1 MKQRDLLFAG
11 LLLFAAPVFAQD
23 DPVPGIDMPIFDADK
38 DAKLIFSQSF
48 EGNYNDWT
56 TKAVDTIYKVEY
68 YIHKYEKNG
77 NSFKPWDN
85 PDDWKKGIFRDSLIY
100 LYNGVVV
107 CDEPS
112 EVWFEKPEVNATLVQ
127 DDGTEKTNRQSA
139 MAAFGEA
146 DNGGDSYF
154 KFLTDSAP
162 KEKSTNSYSN
172 GLAARYRRNLF
183 VRGLE
188 IEDNNSYR
196 LTFYAKANKRNPG
209 SDKVPTLYS
218 DIMRGYFH
226 AEKPFTMGYKNDAK
240 NLEYNNKFE
249 YTKADFTP
257 NEWEKCTYMT
267 YYLTDSIANYYVFV
281 DGYWWAEDSSWY
293 WKKDYNGN
301 NTDMDLFYHVQP
313 DKFFVRLGFAS
324 DSTEFCID
332 NLSLTRSTIG
342 GVEYYQDKLRVNFG
356 YETDL
361 KKLAKAAYAV
371 NKIDAVEVPGD
382 YFDVWGQYADGTWE
396 ATGIASAEYQG
407 DGYMYMFSD
416 FYDDPITGEKK
427 RYSFE
432 DYERVLVSFVNPT
445 EPELELHYTGTLFP
459 QATNKEWIRAGKRVL
474 DFYNEEAAKNPY
486 VFQGIYSMYDRAPVM
501 QVAPYEEGSF
511 GLDGSQREFTFK
523 FSREMWIDN
532 PANAASR
539 NYCIVYVNDEI
550 WNRTWNESDS
560 TLTITRPSNYTTD
573 LSGDVEIQINAIYVP
588 NTTNKGENVAV
599 HYNFAPSISRVLGT
613 PTQVWSAG
621 FYNQTVNS
629 TVKCLPQGTAVYI
642 KNSTFKE
649 GNGKADDKDCRL
661 YFYPQST
668 KYPAALNLSSRG
680 DLSNPASLY
689 LGYGAGYEMVLQ
701 GGAHSVDFDVV
712 SVNQARWVKVYV
724 YPYDSKPQKKD
735 LDDKTLIGTYQMS
748 SYISEDITKNSDG
761 TGTYQLDTILQHVS
775 FGFNVTQPGRYLV
788 EIQVQE
794 GTATGSYGSYKY
806 ENPYSS
812 ISFGDVTV
820 NKTPVSYS
828 PIKTLNESV
837 AAAQERIAAAA
848 DSKYAGSALTL
859 LNSLVDLYKIDAA
872 TPYASNKPSEWYAA
886 AAETDAAN
894 EALKLRMDTVDLVF
908 AKADEADTKLA
919 DVVKDSIDWA
929 DLVAYTTLEATKN
942 SVDTYPFSTKTNA
955 ELTAF
960 IKKMDDEIKALDA
973 RVANNKEFVN
983 QVDRSNT
990 LITDAKHTEY
1000 AEYDA
1005 LSDTYDEWFDYNVIT
1020 PSDAEVETAL
1030 ATVKGAADAYDFRVQ
1045 GFDAKTVRIF
1055 ALKALAQK
1063 LGSDIV
1069 DNADVKDALENLEGD
1084 ADLVA
1089 DVLKT
1094 AVKLAIYEKAA
1105 ASDKV
1110 VDSLV
1115 VSPFI
1120 KNYNLYQTPKIA
1132 DRSDK
1137 QMPTNN
1143 GAGADPKGANMQYT
1157 QHQYNKGD
1165 LNGQMPIWVMITNV
1179 DYTDLYPGWSVKAF
1193 NTGNSMVTGDGSGYD
1208 AYKKGM
1214 PVFDASIG
1222 MDWNSKAEMTQDLVD
1237 LPAGQYTLAVE
1248 LLEFK
1253 ASASEKEDDNKI
1265 ARLKVATKDSTYVGE
1280 AKTSGAQTLMV
1291 DSIIVTA
1298 ADADTAVNVHFML
1311 RSQDGWSR
1319 ADNFSLVFTPDK
1331 TFNYSAAVAGQQAK
1345 MTELLTIVSPAKAV
1359 AADVEY
1365 YTLGGVQVAA
1375 PKAGQILIRK
1385 TNANGK
1391 VVVDKVLLK

>member
-11 LLLFAAPVFAQD
+11 LLLFAAPAFAQD
-23 DPVPGIDMPIFDADK
+23 DPVPGIDMPIFDAEK
-38 DAKLIFSQSF
+38 DAKLIFSQNF
-48 EGNYNDWT
+48 EGNYAEWT

-68 YIHKYEKNG
+68 YIHKNEKNG
-77 NSFKPWDN
+77 NSFKPWDS
-85 PDDWKKGIFRDSLIY
+85 PDDWKKGLFRDSLIY

-127 DDGTEKTNRQSA
+127 DAGSEKTDRQSA

-146 DNGGDSYF
+146 DNGGESYF

-162 KEKSTNSYSN
+162 KEKSSNSYSN

-188 IEDNNSYR
+188 IEDNTSYR

-209 SDKVPTLYS
+209 STKIPTLYS

-226 AEKPFTMGYKNDAK
+226 AEKPFTMGYKNDAN

-313 DKFFVRLGFAS
+313 DKYFVRLGFAS

-361 KKLAKAAYAV
+361 KKLAKAAYAA

-427 RYSFE
+427 RYSFD

-474 DFYNEEAAKNPY
+474 DFYNEEAALNPY

-532 PANAASR
+532 PSNAASR

-550 WNRTWNESDS
+550 WNREWNEADS
-560 TLTITRPSNYTTD
+560 TLTITRPSNYTTA

-588 NTTNKGENVAV
+588 NTTNKGDNVAI
-599 HYNFAPSISRVLGT
+599 HYNFDKPISRVLGQ
-613 PTQVWSAG
+613 PVEV
-621 FYNQTVNS
+621 YNTNFAASVNS
-629 TVKCLPQGTAVYI
+629 KEQCVPAGVAVWQ
-642 KNSTFKE
+642 KGQFTE
-649 GNGKADDKDCRL
+649 GNGAVKGSDSRL
-661 YFYPQST
+661 YWFAGPEITRAFCLSARGQKQHASLFVGYQDGY
-668 KYPAALNLSSRG
+668 KMNLS
-680 DLSNPASLY
+680 
-689 LGYGAGYEMVLQ
+689 AGNYK
-701 GGAHSVDFDVV
+701 VDFKAYG
-712 SVNQARWVKVYV
+712 VNKDRWIKVYV
-724 YPYDSKPQKKD
+724 YPWDKKPQSYE
-735 LDDKTLIGTYQMS
+735 DKVQIGEFTPS
-748 SYISEDITKNSDG
+748 GNIAEGIRNTNTNS
-761 TGTYQLDTILQHVS
+761 LDTILEPYS
-775 FGFNVTQPGRYLV
+775 CAFNVEKSGAYIV
-788 EIQVQE
+788 EVQVEATME
-794 GTATGSYGSYKY
+794 GGYGNMS
-806 ENPYSS
+806 EFSNYSGAMLS
-812 ISFGDVTV
+812 DIIIS
-820 NKTPVSYS
+820 KTPITYNPV
-828 PIKTLNESV
+828 KAVNDAV
-837 AAAQERIAAAA
+837 AASQARIAAAA
-848 DSKYAGSALTL
+848 DAKYAGSILENL
-859 LNSLVDLYKIDAA
+859 QRLVGIYKADA
-872 TPYASNKPSEWYAA
+872 TQPYSETAPSKWFAA
-886 AAETDAAN
+886 ADEINTAN

-908 AKADEADTKLA
+908 AKADEADKKLA
-919 DVVKDSIDWA
+919 DVVKDSLIWA
-929 DLVAYTTLEATKN
+929 DLVAYTTLEATKT

-1005 LSDTYDEWFDYNVIT
+1005 LSDTYDEWFDYNLIT

-1055 ALKALAQK
+1055 ALKALAEK

-1137 QMPTNN
+1137 QMPANN
-1143 GAGADPKGANMQYT
+1143 NAGADPKGANMQYT
-1157 QHQYNKGD
+1157 QHQYNNGD
-1165 LNGQMPIWVMITNV
+1165 LNGKMPIWVMITNI

-1193 NTGNSMVTGDGSGYD
+1193 NEGNSMITGDGDGYD

-1214 PVFDASIG
+1214 PVFDGSIG

-1237 LPAGQYTLAVE
+1237 LPAGQYTLAVD
-1248 LLEFK
+1248 LLKFTP
-1253 ASASEKEDDNKI
+1253 KESDGKI
-1265 ARLKVATKDSTYVGE
+1265 AKLSVATKDSTYVGQ
-1280 AKTSGAQTLMV
+1280 ATASSDKAVVV

-1311 RSQDGWSR
+1311 RSEAGWSR
-1319 ADNFSLVFTPDK
+1319 ADNFSLVFNPDK
-1331 TFNYSAAVAGQQAK
+1331 NFNYSAAVAGQQAK